1 MVRDNCGV
9 VPTWCPSCAIKCH
22 LDVLR
27 DVSPAPTKSR
37 SCPHDTSN
45 FDAASSFG
53 AVERYFGDRALG
65 SIRPEDVAA
74 YRAQRV
80 QYKRIS
86 CRPCA
91 EILTRRVCKQCGS
104 KREDAGVPVSTQ
116 TVNHDHMT
124 LVHMF
129 NVARSPQF
137 RLVSENPAAHVPKPN
152 PQYERDRIVTPEEW
166 ERLRNTLAPHL
177 RRLLTVAYEVGP
189 RKGELLNLEWPDVDM
204 RRKEFILRGT
214 KNGEVRVVPMTP
226 LVYQVFTE
234 LWKDRRLDTNRVFL
248 YNDRPVRRI
257 GTAFKAACR
266 RAGIK
271 NLRIHDFRH
280 TASTNM
286 RRAGIDTAT
295 AMKIVGHKS
304 DRMHRRYNTIEP
316 QDLHKAAA
324 KLHSFRT
331 NTVITP
337 EPVAVGAA
345 SLSAR
350 QTEASGRSSV
360 VES

>member
-1 MVRDNCGV
+1 M
-9 VPTWCPSCAIKCH
+9 PTWCPSCAIKCH

-152 PQYERDRIVTPEEW
+152 PQYERT
-166 ERLRNTLAPHL
+166 
-177 RRLLTVAYEVGP
+177 
-189 RKGELLNLEWPDVDM
+189 ELLHQRSGNGLE
-204 RRKEFILRGT
+204 ILWHLIS
-214 KNGEVRVVPMTP
+214 E
-226 LVYQVFTE
+226 
-234 LWKDRRLDTNRVFL
+234 D
-248 YNDRPVRRI
+248 
-257 GTAFKAACR
+257 C
-266 RAGIK
+266 
-271 NLRIHDFRH
+271 
-280 TASTNM
+280 
-286 RRAGIDTAT
+286 
-295 AMKIVGHKS
+295 
-304 DRMHRRYNTIEP
+304 
-316 QDLHKAAA
+316 
-324 KLHSFRT
+324 
-331 NTVITP
+331 
-337 EPVAVGAA
+337 
-345 SLSAR
+345 
-350 QTEASGRSSV
+350 
-360 VES
+360 